1 MEVRPIRPDDDLEQA
16 GEIVVRAY
24 LALPR
29 YPSDPEYHEVI
40 ADVRGRLHE
49 TTVIGAF
56 VGGRLVGCLTFVV
69 SHEGPHAEHG
79 DVDATSFR
87 YFGADPDSTA
97 RGVGRAMVQWV
108 IDESRRLGKKRISI
122 HTIPVMHSAM
132 RMYESLGFV
141 RRPDLDQVWDP
152 VVGWAYVKTL

>member
-1 MEVRPIRPDDDLEQA
+1 MEVRPLRPSDDLEYA
-16 GEIVVRAY
+16 GRLVVRAY
-24 LALPR
+24 LAIPR
-29 YPSDPEYHEVI
+29 YPSDPEYHEMI
-40 ADVRGRLHE
+40 ADVRGRMHE

-56 VGGRLVGCLTFVV
+56 DEGLLVGCLTFVV
-69 SHEGPHAEHG
+69 GHEGPHAEHG
-79 DVDATSFR
+79 DEDATSFR
-87 YFGADPDSTA
+87 YFGVEPGEMA

-141 RRPDLDQVWDP
+141 RRPDRDQVWEP

>member
-1 MEVRPIRPDDDLEQA
+1 MEVRPLRPEDDLELA
-16 GEIVVRAY
+16 GNIVVRAY

-49 TTVIGAF
+49 TTVIGGF
-56 VGGRLVGCLTFVV
+56 ESGQLVGCLTFVADNQ
-69 SHEGPHAEHG
+69 GPHAEH
-79 DVDATSFR
+79 DDEEASSFR
-87 YFGADPDSTA
+87 YFGVDPDSTS

-108 IDESRRLGKKRISI
+108 TDESRRLGKKRISI
-122 HTIPVMHSAM
+122 HTIPVMHTAM
-132 RMYESLGFV
+132 QMYESLGYL
-141 RRPDLDQVWDP
+141 RRPDLDRVWDP